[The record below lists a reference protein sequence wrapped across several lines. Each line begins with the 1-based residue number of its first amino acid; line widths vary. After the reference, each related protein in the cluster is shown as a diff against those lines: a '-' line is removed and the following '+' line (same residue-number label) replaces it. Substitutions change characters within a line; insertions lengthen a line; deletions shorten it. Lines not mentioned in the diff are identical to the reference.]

1 MATLSLASGT
11 ASHDVSTVR
20 GGGATSASGT
30 VAFRK
35 VGAGGAFTLNL
46 KTSAGATVAGTID
59 CSAFAQHAAEG
70 G

>member
-1 MATLSLASGT
+1 MAALSLASGT